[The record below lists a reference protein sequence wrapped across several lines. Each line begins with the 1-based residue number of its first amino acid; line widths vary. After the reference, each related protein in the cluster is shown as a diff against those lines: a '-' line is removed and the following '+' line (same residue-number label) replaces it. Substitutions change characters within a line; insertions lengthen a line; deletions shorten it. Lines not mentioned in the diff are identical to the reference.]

1 MAAIGSGICPQ
12 LQLCAPALSVR
23 LLKLGDAFVAG
34 EGSRIIGACAFVQ
47 VPSPAVSHEAHEVT
61 LQPQMRH
68 PKLCTHFRFA
78 CDTNQTCKPA
88 LEHKSKTCFTCS
100 STRAMPGHT
109 LDEAA
114 AQAVKQSATATAA
127 AASAKADGTGGG
139 AAAADDHAQLQER
152 LAGYCIGALTSNLIA
167 LGEK

>member
-1 MAAIGSGICPQ
+1 
-12 LQLCAPALSVR
+12 
-23 LLKLGDAFVAG
+23 
-34 EGSRIIGACAFVQ
+34 
-47 VPSPAVSHEAHEVT
+47 
-61 LQPQMRH
+61 
-68 PKLCTHFRFA
+68 
-78 CDTNQTCKPA
+78 
-88 LEHKSKTCFTCS
+88 
-100 STRAMPGHT
+100 MPGHT